1 MWLLIIACAVILVI
15 GILEKRRHQK
25 NIDAL
30 PVRVNINGIR
40 GKSTVTRLTTGI
52 LIEAGYKTVG
62 KTTGTDARMIYWDT
76 PEEKPIKRKP
86 QAEYRR
92 AKRSHERNS
101 RKRG

>member
-1 MWLLIIACAVILVI
+1 MWLIVIACVIMLGI
-15 GILEKRRHQK
+15 GFIEKKRHQK

-52 LIEAGYKTVG
+52 LMEAGYKTVG

-76 PEEKPIKRKP
+76 PEEKPIKKETART
-86 QAEYRR
+86 EYRR
-92 AKRSHERNS
+92 AERSYERNS
-101 RKRG
+101 

>member
-62 KTTGTDARMIYWDT
+62 KTTGTDARMIYWT
-76 PEEKPIKRKP
+76 HRRK
-86 QAEYRR
+86 
-92 AKRSHERNS
+92 S
-101 RKRG
+101 RLNGNLRGRISESKKKS